1 MSSNVS
7 QHVIQASTHG
17 RYLFRPSSKKKPPLL
32 VGFHGYAETAV
43 LQMERLQQIPFS
55 DKWSL
60 CTIEA
65 LHQFYRMKDNQVVS
79 SWMTRFLRDQAIQN
93 NVSYVNSIVQ
103 QLHAEN
109 DLSGTVVYLGFSQGV
124 AMAYRTALSA
134 GAAGIISLA
143 GDLPPEIVSPNSG
156 GVIPRVL
163 LGRCLEDQWY
173 TKQNLAS
180 DLKRL
185 KLMGIVVETC
195 SLECGH
201 EWTTSFGHKC
211 GDFLEKFID

>member
-1 MSSNVS
+1 M
-7 QHVIQASTHG
+7 
-17 RYLFRPSSKKKPPLL
+17 
-32 VGFHGYAETAV
+32 
-43 LQMERLQQIPFS
+43 
-55 DKWSL
+55 
-60 CTIEA
+60 
-65 LHQFYRMKDNQVVS
+65 
-79 SWMTRFLRDQAIQN
+79 
-93 NVSYVNSIVQ
+93 SYVNSVVE
-103 QLHAEN
+103 QLHDEN